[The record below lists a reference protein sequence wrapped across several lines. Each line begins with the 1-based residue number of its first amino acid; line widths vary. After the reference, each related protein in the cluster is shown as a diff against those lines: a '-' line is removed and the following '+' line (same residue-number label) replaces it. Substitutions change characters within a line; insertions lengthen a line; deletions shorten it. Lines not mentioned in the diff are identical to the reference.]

1 MSIASDTFTR
11 WLDVLVD
18 TIDEPD
24 LTGDQVAGLL
34 HVSRYHLDR
43 IVSAAAGEAPQALRR
58 RVLLERSAFRLA
70 TSRSTVLDVAV
81 EAGYGSN
88 EAFTRA
94 FTRAFGA
101 PPRVWRRQPG
111 RIRIEAANNIHFHP
125 PGGIRLPALKRVT
138 AMELLQRMV
147 EHHIW
152 LTGELIECAT
162 HLADEQLDERIII
175 NVEDDPDPST
185 LRRIISR
192 LVGQMA
198 MWNATMASQTYDFAI
213 EQDESLT
220 SARRRLAE
228 AAPVFL
234 GHVREAV
241 DQGRLDDIF
250 VDASCD
256 PPYTCSYGAM
266 IAHVLTFAAHRRTLA
281 VLALDKYGI
290 TRLGWQVDRL
300 ACPKSLKDVG
310 AFAQLRDAR
319 PAIVGLPEG
328 RQLAAFVTAEA
339 QADDEAA
346 ATELGK

>member
-1 MSIASDTFTR
+1 MSIASDTFAS

-18 TIDEPD
+18 TIDERG
-24 LTGDQVAGLL
+24 LTGEEIAGRL

-43 IVSAAAGEAPQALRR
+43 IISSAAGEAPRTLRR

-70 TSRSTVLDVAV
+70 TSRTTVLDVAV
-81 EAGYGSN
+81 EAGYGSH

-94 FTRAFGA
+94 FVRAYGVTPSA
-101 PPRVWRRQPG
+101 WRAQPG
-111 RIRIEAANNIHFHP
+111 LIRLEADNDIHFHP
-125 PGGIRLPALKRVT
+125 PGGIRLPAQKRVT
-138 AMELLQRMV
+138 AMDLLQRMV

-162 HLADEQLDERIII
+162 QLTDDQLDERIVI

-192 LVGQMA
+192 LAGQMA

-213 EQDESLT
+213 EQDESLM

-228 AAPVFL
+228 AAPIFL
-234 GHVREAV
+234 GHVRDAIE
-241 DQGRLDDIF
+241 QGRLDDVF

-266 IAHVLTFAAHRRTLA
+266 VAHVLTFAAHRRTLA
-281 VLALDKYGI
+281 VLALDKHGV
-290 TRLGWQVDRL
+290 TRLGWGDPITYLDR
-300 ACPKSLKDVG
+300 AP
-310 AFAQLRDAR
+310 
-319 PAIVGLPEG
+319 
-328 RQLAAFVTAEA
+328 TA
-339 QADDEAA
+339 
-346 ATELGK
+346 